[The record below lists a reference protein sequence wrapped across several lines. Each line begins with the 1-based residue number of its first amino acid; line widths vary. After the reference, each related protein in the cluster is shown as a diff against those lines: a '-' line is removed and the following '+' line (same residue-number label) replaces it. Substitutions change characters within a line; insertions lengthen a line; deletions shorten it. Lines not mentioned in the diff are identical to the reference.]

1 MENMKRNNF
10 IAGTN
15 TNDKQI
21 SQLTAFGT
29 PVSAL
34 NTIMTAL

>member
-10 IAGTN
+10 IGTN